1 MAELIK
7 VNNISKSFG
16 DNTVLKNL
24 DLTIFKGEVI
34 AIIGSSGSGKSTL
47 VRCMAGLENT
57 ENGEILLKDK
67 IIQNVKSTNG
77 LIGMVFQN
85 FNLFPHYTVLENL
98 TKPCQTVKKM
108 NSKDAKEKAMNLL
121 KKVHLQDKF
130 NQYPST
136 LSGGQKQRVAI
147 ARALSMDPEIIIF
160 DEPTSSLDPE
170 LAHEVFETISTLVR
184 EGQTMVIVT
193 HQINAIRHFAT
204 RVLFLNKGQI
214 EEEGTPKYI
223 FEECTNPK
231 LKKFL
236 QIVDYVDLD

>member
-170 LAHEVFETISTLVR
+170 LAHEVFETISTLAH

-223 FEECTNPK
+223 FEECTNQK

>member
-147 ARALSMDPEIIIF
+147 SRALSMDPEIIIF

-170 LAHEVFETISTLVR
+170 LAHEVFETISTLAR